1 MKKWKNIKIEEQLM
15 KDIEKV
21 KKEKH
26 FKSKSKFLEDAVNE
40 KLKKIKDEDLKD
52 RLADIQEFL
61 QKNAV
66 TLRRKGINNIIDLTS
81 QTLSNTEHIKRLEK
95 KLDRTDEKNKRVY
108 AIMSKKISQMTEEI
122 VTEQNK
128 ILDDGKELTSKQVQE
143 FAMMVRLHMDMDP
156 EYAEHFK
163 KLVKETMD
171 VPPELMKKFSEI

>member
-40 KLKKIKDEDLKD
+40 KLERIKDEDLKD

-66 TLRRKGINNIIDLTS
+66 TLRRKGINNMVDLTS
-81 QTLSNTEHIKRLEK
+81 QTLSNTEDIKRLEAK
-95 KLDRTDEKNKRVY
+95 IEDYQQTTREMIATFDQDELK
-108 AIMSKKISQMTEEI
+108 ILTHEEMKKI
-122 VTEQNK
+122 
-128 ILDDGKELTSKQVQE
+128 LKELQEHEDKMYAKAKRLKKQN
-143 FAMMVRLHMDMDP
+143 
-156 EYAEHFK
+156 
-163 KLVKETMD
+163 
-171 VPPELMKKFSEI
+171 